1 VVPPRLPMT
10 AREKTID
17 EFQEGA
23 IPAHR

>member
-1 VVPPRLPMT
+1 MVPPRLPRT

-23 IPAHR
+23 IPVHR